1 MPHRHV
7 RMAPRMCS
15 HGQIAGKVRSAVDNR
30 SLHPFNGGNAV
41 GDCMDAT
48 ELRRRRL
55 RLSPELV
62 EKMRSNL
69 LLKKR
74 RTAADR
80 ASKRDLDASRKDERP
95 PPGGE
100 RAIKKRKDILDAAL
114 QVFLAEG
121 AATNLDTIAVVA
133 GVSKVTIYNHFK
145 TKDALL
151 LEVVGAELS
160 NALAKTEHMIQNS
173 LGSTVDL
180 RAALEEL
187 CRAWVKGLR
196 SPRLMNL
203 RILVISQV
211 RRLPELGK
219 VWIET
224 GPDRLHEH
232 IASKLSTL
240 SDRFALRIP
249 DTRLAALQLAGLIV
263 SPHVMYGPLG
273 GGPDDGLTERLV
285 VNGVEMFL
293 RQYSLDAAPSAG
305 KPARTSRDHPAGK
318 RP

>member
-1 MPHRHV
+1 
-7 RMAPRMCS
+7 MCS
-15 HGQIAGKVRSAVDNR
+15 HGQIAGKVRSAVGNG

-41 GDCMDAT
+41 RDGLDPT
-48 ELRRRRL
+48 EPRRRCL
-55 RLSPELV
+55 RLPPELV
-62 EKMRSNL
+62 EKMPSNL
-69 LLKKR
+69 LSKKKR
-74 RTAADR
+74 TAR
-80 ASKRDLDASRKDERP
+80 ASKRSPDASRKDERP

-114 QVFLAEG
+114 QVFLSEG

-151 LEVVGAELS
+151 LEVVGSELS

-173 LGSTVDL
+173 LGGAVDL
-180 RAALEEL
+180 RIALEEL

-249 DTRLAALQLAGLIV
+249 DTKLAALQLAGLIV

-305 KPARTSRDHPAGK
+305 KPAGTRRDRPAAK

>member
-1 MPHRHV
+1 
-7 RMAPRMCS
+7 MCS
-15 HGQIAGKVRSAVDNR
+15 HGQIAGKVRSAVRNR

-41 GDCMDAT
+41 RDGMGPT
-48 ELRRRRL
+48 EPRRRRL

-62 EKMRSNL
+62 EKMPSN

-74 RTAADR
+74 RTAADGVSHR
-80 ASKRDLDASRKDERP
+80 SLDASRKDERP
-95 PPGGE
+95 TPGGE

-173 LGSTVDL
+173 LGSAVDL
-180 RAALEEL
+180 RVALEEL

-211 RRLPELGK
+211 RRLPELGR

-240 SDRFALRIP
+240 SDRFAVRIP
-249 DTRLAALQLAGLIV
+249 DTKLAALQLAGLIV

-285 VNGVEMFL
+285 VNGVDMFL
-293 RQYSLDAAPSAG
+293 RQYSLDAAPSNR
-305 KPARTSRDHPAGK
+305 KSARTRRDRPAEK

>member
-1 MPHRHV
+1 MP
-7 RMAPRMCS
+7 
-15 HGQIAGKVRSAVDNR
+15 
-30 SLHPFNGGNAV
+30 
-41 GDCMDAT
+41 
-48 ELRRRRL
+48 
-55 RLSPELV
+55 
-62 EKMRSNL
+62 SNL
-69 LLKKR
+69 LLKKK
-74 RTAADR
+74 RTATDS
-80 ASKRDLDASRKDERP
+80 ASKRGLDASRKDERP

-114 QVFLAEG
+114 QVFLSEG

-151 LEVVGAELS
+151 LEVVGSELS

-173 LGSTVDL
+173 LGGAVDL
-180 RAALEEL
+180 RVALEEL

-249 DTRLAALQLAGLIV
+249 DTKLAALQLAGLIV

-293 RQYSLDAAPSAG
+293 RQYSRDAAPSAG
-305 KPARTSRDHPAGK
+305 KPARTRRDLPAAK